1 MMSFTPEQVLMLLQN
16 TNRKQTCSDWGYFS
30 KPFRVNNQDE
40 EFIVKTFLPVA
51 NKTLV
56 DFIIQNHNEYKD
68 ALLATGIK
76 LPETYITSIEKKK
89 KHQII
94 IIQQPF
100 KDEELARGIIA
111 KASLKDING
120 ICAMLYADIL
130 KFWNAKGNN
139 RSIGFHPSLRNYALR
154 NRELY
159 YFDTFPPM
167 LMDQMALNRIIIAMS
182 PYGRLIKKLVPPSF
196 INRVSD
202 EYYRLDTMFIGLV
215 GSCCRLRPE
224 LSAEIL
230 NFSCEYVKNSGEIC
244 EENTQSILLRLKA
257 PPNLSK
263 LWLTVRKLSGNSG
276 KPNV

>member
-1 MMSFTPEQVLMLLQN
+1 MLLQN